1 MIETVTIFF
10 LNNLFISDQ
19 NDFLFKLYFIVVLLY
34 FYYVIKCG
42 NLINGHMGDKEVQ
55 KNQTKTKQQQQ
66 QQNCQLHKQ
75 DLNQS
80 QSANSVSK
88 KIYDY
93 DTQHVLLKTTMKRNK
108 NNPAHPWSCL
118 LLQVSSSLL
127 SSSAEGTVSGSAV
140 KYPGQEGLYS
150 SVGLSQ
156 TSEVASVRG
165 EAWCPMALAW
175 PCERF
180 GRTAWPPRPLCPDP
194 DRVWRCS
201 WGPMFLW
208 CKKSRPGSSGGLRSR
223 CQPECVE

>member
-1 MIETVTIFF
+1 MIFF
-10 LNNLFISDQ
+10 LNYILLSSCFI
-19 NDFLFKLYFIVVLLY
+19 FIMSLNVA
-34 FYYVIKCG
+34 G
-42 NLINGHMGDKEVQ
+42 QLINGHMGDREVQ
-55 KNQTKTKQQQQ
+55 KNKTKTKQQQQ

-80 QSANSVSK
+80 QSAGSPK
-88 KIYDY
+88 KKRKIMIHNK
-93 DTQHVLLKTTMKRNK
+93 HVLLKTTTKRNK
-108 NNPAHPWSCL
+108 NNPAHLWSCL

-140 KYPGQEGLYS
+140 KYPGQESLYS

-208 CKKSRPGSSGGLRSR
+208 RKKSRPGSSGGLRSR